1 MMGGVASI
9 GSVFFDDLGSLSS
22 MSVHSKKASRLSH
35 TIQSLEPEKAATAA
49 AADGKMPASVC
60 ATNTIPKMVE
70 NVANH
75 ATDAPPAAVNRAVSM
90 EDQEPSSSNN
100 GSTDVLDD
108 ASTASV
114 SSLVCFKNVMKR
126 FIKERDLNINGT
138 LEMHLAEGG
147 GSRYATAVVGR
158 PHDLNQFG
166 PSTKGRTKK
175 DKFYFTLDEGGKVA
189 AHDTTAKFNEAL
201 ARASGKKRLARAAS
215 AAAMPVNKK
224 RKTSSDGVS
233 PSIASAAAAVV
244 AAAAA
249 MPVNK
254 KRKTSSDGVSPSA
267 APPAAAA
274 TSVAEP
280 PQSASFRSDQCTWH
294 DLYTMTCGTCACKID
309 AFGPAPTKVNVDA
322 RRAMQLELRINEA
335 YEGKVALKGP
345 ADLIR
350 YILDHD
356 VHQDN
361 AVMSRI
367 APRQS
372 MNETYGMSN
381 NWSKISIAD
390 YLVYKVAMALFSCKK
405 QKFGG
410 F

>member
-9 GSVFFDDLGSLSS
+9 GSGFFDDLGSLSS

-175 DKFYFTLDEGGKVA
+175 DKFYFTVDEGGKVA

-201 ARASGKKRLARAAS
+201 ARASGKKRLARA
-215 AAAMPVNKK
+215 
-224 RKTSSDGVS
+224 
-233 PSIASAAAAVV
+233 

-309 AFGPAPTKVNVDA
+309 AFGPAPTKVDVDA